1 MAAYDVVGIGNA
13 LVDII
18 TDVKDDFLV
27 ANELPKGSMNLVELD
42 RSNALYD
49 GVGAAREVSGGSC
62 GNTMAGLGELGGKGA
77 FIGKVRDDQFGE
89 IFRHDIRSIGVDFD
103 TAPSTE
109 GEATGK
115 CLVLVSDDAERT
127 MCTYLGAANRLTPA
141 DVDPAVI
148 QAGKVVYMEGY
159 LFDREEA
166 KQAFVKAAE
175 AAHAKDRLQVHA
187 AETAHVAHTKVS
199 LSLSDSFCVDRHRD
213 SFRHLVAN
221 HIDILFANEDELLSL
236 YQVSDF
242 DEAIAHVRKDCDL
255 AAVTRGAAGSV
266 IVSANEQAV
275 IPAATVENVIDTTG
289 AGDQYAAGVLYGLT
303 HDLPLEIC
311 GRIGSMMGAEVISH
325 YGARVEA
332 DVKAMLAD
340 ILR

>member
-18 TDVKDDFLV
+18 TDIEDNFLDEN
-27 ANELPKGSMNLVELD
+27 ALPKGSMNLMELD
-42 RSNALYD
+42 QSNALYD
-49 GVGAAREVSGGSC
+49 KMGAAREVSGGSC
-62 GNTMAGLGELGGKGA
+62 GNTMAGLAALGGKGA
-77 FIGKVRDDQFGE
+77 YIGKVRDDQFGE

-103 TAPSTE
+103 STPSSE

-115 CLVLVSDDAERT
+115 CLVLVSPDAERT
-127 MCTYLGAANRLTPA
+127 MCTYLGAANRLTPE

-148 QAGKVVYMEGY
+148 QAGKIVYMEGY

-187 AETAHVAHTKVS
+187 ADSAHAAHTKVS

-236 YQVSDF
+236 YEVTDF
-242 DEAIAHVRKDCDL
+242 DAAIAQVRKDCQL
-255 AAVTRGAAGSV
+255 AAVTRGSQGSV
-266 IVSANEQAV
+266 IVTPEELIT
-275 IPAATVENVIDTTG
+275 IPAAAVEKVIDTTG

-303 HDLPLEIC
+303 QGLPLETC

-340 ILR
+340 IVN